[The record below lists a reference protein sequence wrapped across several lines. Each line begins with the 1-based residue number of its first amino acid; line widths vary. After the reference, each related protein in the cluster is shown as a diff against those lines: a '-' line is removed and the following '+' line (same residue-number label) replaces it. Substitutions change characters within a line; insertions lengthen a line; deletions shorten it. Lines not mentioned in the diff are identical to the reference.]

1 MAPARLHILDS
12 DERVAIHEATRDL
25 LRDTGVN
32 VYSPLARDLLA
43 AAGAVVDAGGPRVR
57 IPGNLLDALVE
68 TAPKKVVLAHR
79 DGRALTLPDGRP
91 HVTTDGAGINVLDL
105 DTGVRRPSTSQDLAE
120 LTRVADA
127 LDAVDVLWPM
137 VVAGD
142 APEERHTLA
151 EVAIALENTTK
162 NVQHETLS
170 AAEAS
175 AMVEMAAAVVG
186 GREELRK
193 RPIVSSVQCPVS
205 PLILEE
211 GSSEGLITLA
221 RAGVPVVPISMVL
234 MGGSSPVDLASTL
247 VVSNA
252 EILASVCLAQA
263 AAPGAPVIW
272 SICSGPIDMKIGS
285 FAAGSPEAALLVAA
299 GVEMAR
305 HYSLPCLTAG
315 FVTDAA
321 EPGSQAGAEKVGTG
335 LFAMLAGA
343 DLISGIGSLEADSCM
358 SLEQLVLDADFVD
371 YARRALDPFRVG
383 EDTIHMDILSR
394 LGPGGNFLKEKHTLQ
409 HFRRAI
415 WTPRFLFRDGYR
427 EDKRAEDRTREL
439 ARARAAELRDGHRVT
454 PLDEDIRARMWEIA
468 GMPPLTA

>member
-1 MAPARLHILDS
+1 MASARLSVLDP
-12 DERVAIHEATRDL
+12 DECLAIHAATRDL

-32 VYSPLARDLLA
+32 VFSPLARDVLA
-43 AAGAVVDAGGPRVR
+43 GAGAVVDANGPRVR
-57 IPGNLLDALVE
+57 IPGNLLDTLLE
-68 TAPKKVVLAHR
+68 SAPKKVVLAHR
-79 DGRALTLPDGRP
+79 DGRALAIPDGRS
-91 HVTTDGAGINVLDL
+91 HVTTDGAGVNVLDL
-105 DTGVRRPSTSQDLAE
+105 ETGVRRPSASKDLAD

-127 LDAVDVLWPM
+127 LDVVDVQWPM

-142 APEERHTLA
+142 APQDRHALA

-162 NVQHETLS
+162 NVQHEALS

-175 AMVEMAAAVVG
+175 AMVDMAAAVVG

-211 GSSEGLITLA
+211 GSTEGLITLA

-234 MGGSSPVDLASTL
+234 MGGSSPVDLASAL

-252 EILASVCLAQA
+252 EILASLCVAQA

-272 SICSGPIDMKIGS
+272 SICSGPIDMKVGS
-285 FAAGSPEAALLVAA
+285 FAAGSPEAGLLCAA
-299 GVEMAR
+299 GVDMAR
-305 HYSLPCLTAG
+305 HYGLPCLTAG

-321 EPGSQAGAEKVGTG
+321 EPGSQAGAEKIGTG
-335 LFAMLAGA
+335 LLAMLAGA
-343 DLISGIGSLEADSCM
+343 DLISGIGSLEADSCL
-358 SLEQLVLDADFVD
+358 SLEQLVLDADLVD
-371 YARRALDPFRVG
+371 YARRILDPFRVG

-415 WTPRFLFRDGYR
+415 WTPRFLLRDGYR
-427 EDKRAEDRTREL
+427 EDHRGEDRTRER
-439 ARARAAELRDGHRVT
+439 ARARAVELRDSHRVR
-454 PLDEDIRARMWEIA
+454 PLDDDIRARVWELA